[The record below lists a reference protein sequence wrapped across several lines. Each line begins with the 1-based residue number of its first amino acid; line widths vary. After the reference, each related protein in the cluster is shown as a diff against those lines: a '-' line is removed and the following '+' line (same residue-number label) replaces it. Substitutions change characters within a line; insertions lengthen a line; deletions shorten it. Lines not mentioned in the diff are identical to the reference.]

1 MNWSDLRLG
10 WLEISQGVL
19 YNCVIIRLGKV
30 GRLLRKISIVSQLVG
45 IVSFIAFYRYNFSF
59 NHEIGIIGLIVINL
73 ISIILLFELINNKPT
88 EISEWACTGL
98 EIQKNWW
105 MFLSK
110 AVPIERMTFKE
121 MTVELERITF
131 EKLKDALAEWEKR
144 LDNR

>member
-1 MNWSDLRLG
+1 
-10 WLEISQGVL
+10 
-19 YNCVIIRLGKV
+19 
-30 GRLLRKISIVSQLVG
+30 
-45 IVSFIAFYRYNFSF
+45 
-59 NHEIGIIGLIVINL
+59 
-73 ISIILLFELINNKPT
+73 
-88 EISEWACTGL
+88 
-98 EIQKNWW
+98 